1 MFNEHSIFFG
11 VRFFSTAASKSPN
24 FYKKLP
30 RTLLVIFA
38 QFLTFRFSNCS
49 LVALRVSSLC
59 NWPPEAK
66 WTLKKLSSL
75 VWISSKTG
83 KLFELVFFGACFY
96 FLCFFVADCAPA
108 RWWPCERQD
117 VVLGQLRLNRRWTG
131 WIPWC
136 GFLQETGF
144 VPRNVFY
151 FLAWFWSLFL
161 IFLLFWGRFCTC
173 SLVASRVSRRCSWPA
188 ETK

>member
-59 NWPPEAK
+59 IWPPEAK
-66 WTLKKLSSL
+66 WTLKKLSSS

-83 KLFELVFFGACFY
+83 KLFELVF
-96 FLCFFVADCAPA
+96 
-108 RWWPCERQD
+108 
-117 VVLGQLRLNRRWTG
+117 
-131 WIPWC
+131 
-136 GFLQETGF
+136 
-144 VPRNVFY
+144 
-151 FLAWFWSLFL
+151 WSLFL
-161 IFLLFWGRFCTC
+161 LSLFFCGRLFTC
-173 SLVASRVSRRCSWPA
+173 SLVALRASRRCTWPA
-188 ETK
+188 ETEQTLNRLNSLVWISSRNGVCS